1 MLTIIN
7 INNNADNI
15 RVYDHRTQYNKNDLL
30 YAAERVKNAKH
41 ANINRRGGRISLQH
55 KINCNGVIKHNTPR
69 QLKHKLFIERC
80 IDTYGDGFTFN
91 ILDDEYY
98 NNIIVIGSRDFCEI
112 NNSEYG
118 ELYDAIKKR
127 ADDMS
132 GEIMDI
138 NDGVNDYYETISE
151 AVADMLYVENI
162 AGEQAAAVKNAAVN
176 YWNNKINF
184 DEYAA
189 ALLTALTPH
198 KWNCCMLRGYCQG
211 DWINILYPADVYSD
225 EDINF
230 YEAFYFGKYQDY
242 IIKYRGETIC
252 DYIPDHIA
260 WNENELTA
268 RILEL
273 TRDYLTSDEN
283 ISAADIVYNFDI

>member
-1 MLTIIN
+1 MLTVIN

-69 QLKHKLFIERC
+69 QLKHKLFIDQC
-80 IDTYGDGFTFN
+80 IDEYGDAFIFN
-91 ILDDEYY
+91 ILDDY
-98 NNIIVIGSRDFCEI
+98 NNVIVIKSRDFCEI

-118 ELYDAIKKR
+118 ELYDAIKKY

-138 NDGVNDYYETISE
+138 NDGVNDYYETITE
-151 AVADMLYVENI
+151 AVADMLDVENI
-162 AGEQAAAVKNAAVN
+162 IGEQADAVKNAAVN
-176 YWNNKINF
+176 YWNNKIDFN
-184 DEYAA
+184 EYAA

-198 KWNCCMLRGYCQG
+198 KWNCCTLHGYCQRE
-211 DWINILYPADVYSD
+211 WINILYPADVYSD
-225 EDINF
+225 ADIKE
-230 YEAFYFGKYQDY
+230 YKCYFFGMYHEYNARYNGDTVTYYYSDNYKHDE
-242 IIKYRGETIC
+242 IINDI
-252 DYIPDHIA
+252 
-260 WNENELTA
+260 
-268 RILEL
+268 
-273 TRDYLTSDEN
+273 
-283 ISAADIVYNFDI
+283 AADFNAAPDQIIFNSCY

>member
-1 MLTIIN
+1 MLNIID
-7 INNNADNI
+7 INNNADSV
-15 RVYDHRTQYNKNDLL
+15 RVMDHRTQYNKNDLL

-69 QLKHKLFIERC
+69 QLKHKLFIDQC
-80 IDTYGDGFTFN
+80 IDTYGDGYEIECN
-91 ILDDEYY
+91 DGYY
-98 NNIIVIGSRDFCEI
+98 DNIIVIGSRDFCEI

-138 NDGVNDYYETISE
+138 NDGVNDYYETIPE
-151 AVADMLYVENI
+151 AVADMLDVENI
-162 AGEQAAAVKNAAVN
+162 TGEQAAAVKNAAAA

-184 DEYAA
+184 NEYAA

-198 KWNCCMLRGYCQG
+198 KWECDTLRGCCQG

-225 EDINF
+225 TAISEYGCYFFGMYYEYNARYNGDNVTYF
-230 YEAFYFGKYQDY
+230 YSDNYTRDE
-242 IIKYRGETIC
+242 IIKYI
-252 DYIPDHIA
+252 
-260 WNENELTA
+260 
-268 RILEL
+268 
-273 TRDYLTSDEN
+273 
-283 ISAADIVYNFDI
+283 AADFNAAPDQIIFNSCY